1 MGLQYLVNV
10 AIVAALGTTLNSTLV
25 QAAPSIARNPQPV
38 KVAACASKPNPCAA
52 KLNPC
57 AAKVNPCAAKA
68 KVNPCSSKP
77 NPCASS
83 ADPFA
88 GYADS

>member
-1 MGLQYLVNV
+1 MRLQYFVNL

-25 QAAPSIARNPQPV
+25 QAAPATARNPQPI

-52 KLNPC
+52 KANPC
-57 AAKVNPCAAKA
+57 AAKPCPVTVKGSPCAA
-68 KVNPCSSKP
+68 KP

-83 ADPFA
+83 SDPFA
-88 GYADS
+88 GYEDH